1 MVSFLGLL
9 EMLWFE
15 CVATKVELARLI
27 DGSMRSRAG
36 VSKTY
41 IQWRCALV
49 PALT

>member
-27 DGSMRSRAG
+27 DGSRRSRADA
-36 VSKTY
+36 SKTY
-41 IQWRCALV
+41 IQWRWAFF